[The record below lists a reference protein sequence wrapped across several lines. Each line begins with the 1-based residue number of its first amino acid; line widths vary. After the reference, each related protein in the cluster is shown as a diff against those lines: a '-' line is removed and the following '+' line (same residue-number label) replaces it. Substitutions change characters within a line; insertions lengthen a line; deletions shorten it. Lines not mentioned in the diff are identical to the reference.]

1 MMGGAGHRPCL
12 VVEGKSMRLLLIWI
26 LNALA
31 LLTVAN
37 LMPGIHID
45 GFEAAM
51 VAALFLG
58 FVNTLIR
65 PVLLVLTLPATLL
78 TLGLFIF
85 VINGLLFW
93 FIGSVLKGFVV
104 DGFWY
109 GVAGA
114 MLYSFF
120 SWGLQAAAARIVRKH
135 EQQKTDQF

>member
-1 MMGGAGHRPCL
+1 ML
-12 VVEGKSMRLLLIWI
+12 RLLLIWI

-37 LMPGIHID
+37 FVPGIHID
-45 GFEAAM
+45 GFEAAL
-51 VAALFLG
+51 VAALFLA

-65 PVLLVLTLPATLL
+65 PVLLLLTLPVSLL

-93 FIGSVLKGFVV
+93 FIGSILKGFVV

-109 GVAGA
+109 GVAGSL
-114 MLYSFF
+114 LYSLF
-120 SWGLQAAAARIVRKH
+120 SWGRQAAAAQLGRKH
-135 EQQKTDQF
+135 DQRQNAPGQF

>member
-1 MMGGAGHRPCL
+1 
-12 VVEGKSMRLLLIWI
+12 MRLLLVWI

-37 LMPGIHID
+37 FMPGIQLD
-45 GFEAAM
+45 GFEAALI
-51 VAALFLG
+51 AALFLG

-65 PVLLVLTLPATLL
+65 PVLVILTLPVTLL
-78 TLGLFIF
+78 TLGLFIL

-104 DGFWY
+104 EGFWY

-114 MLYSFF
+114 MLYSIF
-120 SWGLQAAAARIVRKH
+120 SWGLQAAVAQLVRKH
-135 EQQKTDQF
+135 ERHDNQL

>member
-1 MMGGAGHRPCL
+1 ML
-12 VVEGKSMRLLLIWI
+12 RLLLLWV

-37 LMPGIHID
+37 FLPGIHIA
-45 GFEAAM
+45 GIWAAL

-65 PVLLVLTLPATLL
+65 PVLVVLTLPVSLV

-93 FIGSVLKGFVV
+93 FIGSILKGFVV

-109 GVAGA
+109 GVAGS

-120 SWGLQAAAARIVRKH
+120 SWGLQAAAAQLVRKH
-135 EQQKTDQF
+135 DHQDPDQL

>member
-1 MMGGAGHRPCL
+1 
-12 VVEGKSMRLLLIWI
+12 MRMLLIWV

-31 LLTVAN
+31 LLTIGN
-37 LMPGIHID
+37 LVSGIHLD
-45 GFEAAM
+45 GFGDAMIAAF
-51 VAALFLG
+51 FLG
-58 FVNTLIR
+58 LVNTLIR
-65 PVLLVLTLPATLL
+65 PLLLVLTLPVTVL

-85 VINGLLFW
+85 AINGLLFW

-120 SWGLQAAAARIVRKH
+120 SWALTSAAAQLVRKS
-135 EQQKTDQF
+135 

>member
-1 MMGGAGHRPCL
+1 
-12 VVEGKSMRLLLIWI
+12 MRLLLVWI

-37 LMPGIHID
+37 FMPGIHLG
-45 GFEAAM
+45 GFADAM

-58 FVNTLIR
+58 LVNTLIR
-65 PVLLVLTLPATLL
+65 PLLILLTLPATVL

-85 VINGLLFW
+85 LINGLLFW
-93 FIGSVLKGFVV
+93 FIGSVLKNFVV

-114 MLYSFF
+114 VLYSVF
-120 SWGLQAAAARIVRKH
+120 SWGLNAAVAQIVRK
-135 EQQKTDQF
+135 K